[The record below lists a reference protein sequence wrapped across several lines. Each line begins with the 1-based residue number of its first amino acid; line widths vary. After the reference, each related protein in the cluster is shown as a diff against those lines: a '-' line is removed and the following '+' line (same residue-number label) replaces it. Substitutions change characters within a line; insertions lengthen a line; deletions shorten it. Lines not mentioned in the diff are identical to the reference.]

1 MSTSSPAAAL
11 HITPPSASEATAI
24 DRDGFVV
31 LRGLIDPSWLAALA
45 ARLDELIVAEGERAG
60 LEVHKED
67 GTDRLANLVDKG
79 EVFDALWMHPRMLG
93 LVQHVLQRPFVLS
106 SLNAREP
113 KPGLGHQGLHADWN
127 ERTPDEPFQVVNSL
141 WVIDGMDAGNGCTRL
156 VPGSHLMRGSIPDPH
171 PDQVLA
177 LTNPGDVLVFNAH
190 CRHGG
195 TTNVDGRRRRV
206 IHGYFIAAEHPQQC
220 DFAKWVSAATR
231 ARLSPAQRAML
242 RVE

>member
-1 MSTSSPAAAL
+1 MSTPSPAAQL
-11 HITPPSASEATAI
+11 LITPPSAAEATAI
-24 DRDGFVV
+24 DREGFVI
-31 LRGLIDPSWLAALA
+31 LRGLIDTPWRAALA
-45 ARLDELIVAEGERAG
+45 ARIEELIAAEGERAG

-79 EVFDALWMHPRMLG
+79 VVFDDLWMHPRLLG
-93 LVQHVLQRPFVLS
+93 LVQHVLRRPFVLS

-113 KPGLGHQGLHADWN
+113 KTGLGHQGLHADWN
-127 ERTPDEPFQVVNSL
+127 DLTPDEPFQVVNSM
-141 WVIDGMDAGNGCTRL
+141 WVLDGMDAGNGCTRL
-156 VPGSHLMRGSIPDPH
+156 VPGSHQIRGPIPDPH
-171 PDQVLA
+171 PDEVLA
-177 LTNPGDVLVFNAH
+177 LSNPGDVVVFNAH
-190 CRHGG
+190 CQHGG

-206 IHGYFIAAEHPQQC
+206 IHGYFIAAEHSQQC